1 MGANRGAGRQMK
13 LEREIHIEATPE
25 DVYAKLMDPDC
36 LGDWVSIQDE
46 LLEAPDGDLEKGDA
60 LVQRCRVAGQ
70 KFKLSWTVESANRPH
85 NTVWKGKGPLGSKA
99 KVTYDLAA
107 NGGGTDFTYTNEYS
121 LPGGP
126 IGKLAGR
133 AVGGASGTGADKTL
147 ERLKRLIE
155 NGSA

>member
-1 MGANRGAGRQMK
+1 VTK
-13 LEREIHIEATPE
+13 LEREIHIDAEPA

-36 LGDWVSIQDE
+36 LGDWVTIQEE
-46 LLEAPDGDLEKGDA
+46 LLEAPSGDLTKGSE

-70 KFKLSWTVESANRPH
+70 KFKLKWKVESADRPH
-85 NTVWKGKGPLGSKA
+85 KTVWQGKGPLGSKA

-126 IGKLAGR
+126 VGKIAGR
-133 AVGGASGTGADKTL
+133 AVVGASGAEADKTL
-147 ERLKRLIE
+147 RRLKDLIE
-155 NGSA
+155 KG

>member
-1 MGANRGAGRQMK
+1 VTK
-13 LEREIHIEATPE
+13 LEREIHIDAEPEA
-25 DVYAKLMDPDC
+25 VYAKLMDPSC
-36 LGDWVSIQDE
+36 LGEWVSIQDE
-46 LLEAPDGDLEKGDA
+46 LLEAPDGDLEKGDT

-70 KFKLSWTVESANRPH
+70 KFKLRWKVESADRPH

-126 IGKLAGR
+126 VGKIAGR
-133 AVGGASGTGADKTL
+133 AVVGASGAEADKTL
-147 ERLKRLIE
+147 KRLKELIE
-155 NGSA
+155 KG